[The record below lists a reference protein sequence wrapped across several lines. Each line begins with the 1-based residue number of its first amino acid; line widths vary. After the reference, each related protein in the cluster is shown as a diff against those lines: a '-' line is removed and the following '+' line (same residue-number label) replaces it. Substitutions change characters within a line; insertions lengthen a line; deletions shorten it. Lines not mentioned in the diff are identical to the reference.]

1 MPFFGNIL
9 PTLRSYSGLRHGID
23 GKVTIGAR
31 LAASGMNVPL
41 TLGRRLEALGSS
53 AVGHAVGAGGDG
65 EISGKSVRAAQYVRM
80 STEHQKYS
88 TENQSE
94 AMQQYAARRDIEIVR
109 TYADEGKSGLS
120 LEGRDALKQLIEDV
134 QTKKAD
140 FSTILV
146 YDISRWGRFQ
156 DADESA
162 YYEYICKRVGISV
175 QYCAEQFENDGSPV
189 STIVKGVK
197 RAMAGEYSREL
208 SVKVF
213 TGQCRLIELGYRQG
227 GPPGYGL
234 RRSLID
240 QTGTAKGELS
250 RGEHKSIQTD
260 RVVLVPGP
268 PEEVDTVRW
277 VYRSFVNNGKPER
290 EIANILNERGITTD
304 LGRPWTRGSVH
315 QVLINEKYI
324 GNNVWNRGS
333 FKLKR
338 KRVRNNPDMWIR
350 AEGAFEPIVDRS
362 LFEAAQAI
370 IHERSHKL
378 SNEEMLEVLQRLL
391 QDRGY
396 LSGLIIDETE
406 RLPSSSAYQSRF
418 GSLLR
423 AYELVGFS
431 PDRDYRYIE
440 INRALRRMHPHVVA
454 DVIAGIEQ
462 AGGSVKQDHATD
474 LLTINDEFTTS
485 VVVVRCRTTPAS
497 SLRWQIQFDVG
508 LWPDITVAVR
518 MDEPNQ
524 NALDYYLLPRIDM
537 TAPRLRLA
545 RDNGISLD
553 TYRFET
559 LEALFSLAARADL
572 LEVA

>member
-1 MPFFGNIL
+1 M
-9 PTLRSYSGLRHGID
+9 RSSAKRWEGDDPCSTVCVDHECHL
-23 GKVTIGAR
+23 K
-31 LAASGMNVPL
+31 
-41 TLGRRLEALGSS
+41 LGQWLEASGSS
-53 AVGHAVGAGGDG
+53 AVVKAFDLGQSGETGG
-65 EISGKSVRAAQYVRM
+65 KLVRAAQYVRM

-94 AMQQYAARRDIEIVR
+94 ILQQYAAQRGIEIVR
-109 TYADEGKSGLS
+109 SYADQGKSGLR
-120 LEGRDALKQLIEDV
+120 LDGRDALKNLIEDV
-134 QTKKAD
+134 QTKRAD
-140 FSTILV
+140 FTTILV
-146 YDISRWGRFQ
+146 YDVSRWGRFQ

-162 YYEYICKRVGISV
+162 YYEYICKSAGISV

-250 RGEHKSIQTD
+250 RGEQKSIQTD

-277 VYRSFVNNGKPER
+277 MYRSFVQEAKPER
-290 EIANILNERGITTD
+290 DIANILNGRGITTD
-304 LGRPWTRGSVH
+304 LGHLWTRGTIH

-333 FKLKR
+333 FKLKK
-338 KRVRNNPDMWIR
+338 KRVRNSPDIWIR

-362 LFEAAQAI
+362 LFDAAQAI
-370 IHERSHKL
+370 IHERSYRL
-378 SNEEMLEVLQRLL
+378 SNDEMIAALQQLL
-391 QDRGY
+391 QERGF
-396 LSGLIIDETE
+396 LSGLIIDEAE
-406 RLPSSSAYQSRF
+406 RFPSSSAYQSRF

-423 AYELVGFS
+423 AYELIGFI

-440 INRALRRMHPHVVA
+440 INRALRRMHPTIVDA
-454 DVIAGIEQ
+454 VIAGIEQ
-462 AGGSVKQDHATD
+462 AGGSVKQDPATD
-474 LLTINDEFTTS
+474 LLSVNSEFTAS
-485 VVVVRCRTTPAS
+485 VVVVRCRTTQAGS
-497 SLRWQIQFDVG
+497 RRWQIRFDVG

-518 MDEPNQ
+518 MDERNQ
-524 NALDYYLLPRIDM
+524 KALDYYLLPRLDM
-537 TAPRLRLA
+537 TEPRLRLSQ
-545 RDNGISLD
+545 DNGIWLD
-553 TYRFET
+553 AYRFET
-559 LEALFSLAARADL
+559 LEGFFDLAARAKL
-572 LEVA
+572 MEVA

>member
-1 MPFFGNIL
+1 
-9 PTLRSYSGLRHGID
+9 
-23 GKVTIGAR
+23 
-31 LAASGMNVPL
+31 MNVPL
-41 TLGRRLEALGSS
+41 TLGQRLEASGSS
-53 AVGHAVGAGGDG
+53 AVGQALGAGRAG

-94 AMQQYAARRDIEIVR
+94 AMQQYAARRGIEIVR
-109 TYADEGKSGLS
+109 TYADAGKSGLS

-134 QTKKAD
+134 QTKNAD

-146 YDISRWGRFQ
+146 YDVSRWGRFQ

-162 YYEYICKRVGISV
+162 YYEYICKRAGISV

-240 QTGTAKGELS
+240 QAGAAKGELT
-250 RGEHKSIQTD
+250 RGQHKSIQTD

-277 VYRSFVNNGKPER
+277 VYRSFVNNRKLER
-290 EIANILNERGITTD
+290 EIAAILNERGIVTD
-304 LGRPWTRGSVH
+304 LGRTWTRGTVH
-315 QVLINEKYI
+315 QLLINEKYI

-338 KRVRNNPDMWIR
+338 KRVRNNTDMWIR
-350 AEGAFEPIVDRS
+350 ADGAFEPIVDRS
-362 LFEAAQAI
+362 LFDAAQAI
-370 IHERSHKL
+370 IRERSRKF

-391 QDRGY
+391 QDHGY

-423 AYELVGFS
+423 AYALVGFT

-440 INRALRRMHPHVVA
+440 INRAIRRMHPHIVT
-454 DVIAGIEQ
+454 DVIAGIKQ
-462 AGGSVKQDHATD
+462 AGGSARQDPATD
-474 LLTINDEFTTS
+474 LLTVNDEFTAS
-485 VVVVRCRTTPAS
+485 IVVVRCQTTPAG
-497 SLRWQIQFDVG
+497 SLRWQIRFDVG

-518 MDEPNQ
+518 MDAANQ
-524 NALDYYLLPRIDM
+524 SALDYYLLPRIDM

-545 RDNGISLD
+545 EDNGISLD
-553 TYRFET
+553 AYRFES
-559 LEALFSLAARADL
+559 LEALFGLAERAEL